1 MPKRNTTSVPCAI
14 TFAEA
19 EGLSQAER
27 IMRFKIESSAGQRAF
42 AGMAKLFRAMEANL
56 APGEAIFPLLIG
68 AGIKKGTVS
77 NASIAASVY
86 DLVRDGKML
95 ETEFDQL
102 SFNDCWQTKRVL
114 SKGSKKQ
121 LSVDAVVTAIRERND
136 FADEFAALYEHGIT
150 AEEKAAKEAEA
161 KSAKEAKEAEAKKQA
176 DADKK
181 ELETLRA
188 REAELKKQADQKPK
202 ELGAK
207 SDAPP
212 AKSSKPDAK
221 SQPPEPP
228 EEEELAEPLTAELLI
243 EQLTEIELA
252 MAQLSDGEQSIVG
265 AKLVEMASAF
275 VESGKPVAK
284 RKKQLLAA

>member
-1 MPKRNTTSVPCAI
+1 M
-14 TFAEA
+14 
-19 EGLSQAER
+19 
-27 IMRFKIESSAGQRAF
+27 
-42 AGMAKLFRAMEANL
+42 
-56 APGEAIFPLLIG
+56 
-68 AGIKKGTVS
+68 
-77 NASIAASVY
+77 
-86 DLVRDGKML
+86 
-95 ETEFDQL
+95 
-102 SFNDCWQTKRVL
+102 
-114 SKGSKKQ
+114 
-121 LSVDAVVTAIRERND
+121 
-136 FADEFAALYEHGIT
+136 T
-150 AEEKAAKEAEA
+150 AEQKAAKEAEA

-188 REAELKKQADQKPK
+188 REAELKKQADQKPE

-212 AKSSKPDAK
+212 AKSSKPEAK